1 MNKRWKTRVV
11 ELTRILAAVV
21 VLLLANAGVR
31 GQAYLTQT
39 LDTTSLNTATYTDLT
54 GNAGPFP
61 FNNLG
66 VQATTNLGLLVSA
79 STNGSTTFQFPTI
92 TPGQTFAL
100 GSSLNYA
107 YTPSWTGGS
116 IGSAAG
122 LSADANFTYNLGPFS
137 GTDSIFSTALNTQA
151 NGNIGGG
158 TTLTGGTA
166 NGIASA
172 TPQFFGLTE
181 SAFLASASVGVNV
194 GLNLQTA
201 INYNP
206 TVQYGY
212 YSWVSTTGGVAS
224 PAVFQGVTSG
234 ALNYTFDSSLP
245 GLAGANTFFLN
256 IAPAVMVDL
265 PITPTTTVSLPLSG
279 DFNVSAFGDTLVD
292 ETVPLGTVSLY
303 NANYDTWDDSMDFT
317 GKYYS
322 MELTASDGCGNNY
335 AVVACSPHYTVDGDG
350 LLVGTKVNIPG
361 GGPSNLTGG
370 GGNGGWDTNYTNA
383 PLVPGVCDPSTGICY
398 ASNDP
403 NMPVGPGSVTTTGG
417 PVGTPEPGTRLLLV
431 CGCVALMAFSG
442 RKGLGVTAA

>member
-1 MNKRWKTRVV
+1 MTDQWKTRVI
-11 ELTRILAAVV
+11 ESTRVVMAVV
-21 VLLLANAGVR
+21 VLLVANAGVR

-39 LDTTSLNTATYTDLT
+39 LDTTSLNTATYDDLA

-92 TPGQTFAL
+92 TPGQVFLTS
-100 GSSLNYA
+100 SSLNYA

-116 IGSAAG
+116 IGANAG
-122 LSADANFTYNLGPFS
+122 LSATATFNYNLGPFS
-137 GTDSIFSTALNTQA
+137 GTNTIFDTALNTQA
-151 NGNIGGG
+151 NGTIGGG

-166 NGIASA
+166 NGVASA

-181 SAFLASASVGVNV
+181 SAVLASASVGVNV

-201 INYNP
+201 IGYNP

-212 YSWVSTTGGVAS
+212 YTWVTTTGGVSS
-224 PAVFQGVTSG
+224 PMTFHGVTNG
-234 ALNYTFDSSLP
+234 ALNYDFDQNLP
-245 GLAGANTFFLN
+245 ALAGSNTFFLN
-256 IAPAVMVDL
+256 FAPAVVVDL
-265 PITPTTTVSLPLSG
+265 PITPTTTVSLPISG
-279 DFNVSAFGDTLVD
+279 DFHVSAFGGTLVD
-292 ETVPLGTVSLY
+292 ESLPLGTVSLY

-322 MELTASDGCGNNY
+322 MELTASDNCSNTGFDIT
-335 AVVACSPHYTVDGDG
+335 ACPHYTVDGDG

-361 GGPSNLTGG
+361 GDPSNLTGG
-370 GGNGGWDTNYTNA
+370 GGNGGWDSNYSNA
-383 PLVPGVCDPSTGICY
+383 PLVPGVCDPSTAMCY

-403 NMPVGPGSVTTTGG
+403 NLPVGPGSVTTTGG
-417 PVGTPEPGTRLLLV
+417 PIGTPEPGTMLLLV
-431 CGCVALMAFSG
+431 LGCIVLFAATT
-442 RKGLGVTAA
+442 RKGVQLNIA